1 VGIALN
7 SPFETRKG
15 LTPMFSRRLMIL
27 AAAAGTL
34 ALAACNKSGGPSGP
48 AEGDMSMGNPSAK
61 VKVVEYASASCPH
74 CARFNNDVFPTFK
87 AKYIDTGKVYYTFK
101 EYLTPPENV
110 AAAGF
115 LTARCAGKDKYFQ
128 VLDAIYRQQ
137 QEMFQSGDF
146 RGGLLRIAES
156 AGVSEP
162 QFNACL
168 NDEAAMKAL
177 NDRFTRAVQED
188 KVTGTPTFF
197 FNGKQVAEGEVT
209 EAQLDQAFAEASK

>member
-1 VGIALN
+1 ML
-7 SPFETRKG
+7 
-15 LTPMFSRRLMIL
+15 SRRLTIV
-27 AAAAGTL
+27 AAAAAAL
-34 ALAACNKSGGPSGP
+34 ALAACNKGGGPTGP
-48 AEGDMSMGNPSAK
+48 AQGDMSMGNPNAK

-74 CARFNNDVFPTFK
+74 CARFNNDVFPAFK
-87 AKYIDTGKVYYTFK
+87 AKYIDSGKAYYTFK

-115 LTARCAGKDKYFQ
+115 LVARCAGKDKYFS

-137 QEMFQSGDF
+137 QEMFQTGDF
-146 RGGLLRIAES
+146 RGVLLRIAES
-156 AGVSEP
+156 AGVSEQ

-177 NDRFTRAVQED
+177 NERVTRAVQQD

-197 FNGKQVAEGEVT
+197 FNGKKVAEGEVT
-209 EAQLDQAFAEASK
+209 PAQLDQAYAEAAK